1 MGRKVPRWLVSASD
15 ALAHR
20 AHEEHR
26 PVTPPAPR
34 TDPQLFPRS
43 EAAFKRSCRVSEQ
56 QIMADLDYRAHLRS
70 ALKLSCTRSFG
81 RHSERHRDEDFD
93 LSWFSQETSGV

>member
-1 MGRKVPRWLVSASD
+1 MTVSASD

-34 TDPQLFPRS
+34 TDPQLFPHS
-43 EAAFKRSCRVSEQ
+43 EAAFQRSCRWSEQ
-56 QIMADLDYRAHLRS
+56 QGLSHHEKILRFP
-70 ALKLSCTRSFG
+70 KLSAAANLCSITHLANGPSRNRPMNSSDEPKNVTATR
-81 RHSERHRDEDFD
+81 
-93 LSWFSQETSGV
+93 LAA

>member
-1 MGRKVPRWLVSASD
+1 MTVSASD

-34 TDPQLFPRS
+34 TDPQLFSRS
-43 EAAFKRSCRVSEQ
+43 ETAFQRSCRGSEQ
-56 QIMADLDYRAHLRS
+56 QGQSHHEKILRFPHLPLPRTCALSLTWQITRAGIDPRFLLTNQTNSVTCR
-70 ALKLSCTRSFG
+70 KC
-81 RHSERHRDEDFD
+81 
-93 LSWFSQETSGV
+93 